1 MFEQRGQTKIIYTNY
16 GFHYN
21 KDVQKEKADRKCF
34 HLLNILCIFRYFT
47 LTVLLRQSVDSARFR
62 AHAGIAEGHARQGHR
77 KGE

>member
-1 MFEQRGQTKIIYTNY
+1 MFEQRGRTKIIYTNY

-47 LTVLLRQSVDSARFR
+47 LTVLLLRSADNGQFR
-62 AHAGIAEGHARQGHR
+62 AGGGIL
-77 KGE
+77 